1 MFWWL
6 EIVRGRPTRHL
17 KAEKSLL
24 MMRKFWS
31 TLGQQMLPKFSLLAK
46 IHEIYHKKYVQNFS
60 NTVLGYKKGSKPK
73 YFSRFKKYNFS
84 AFKRTF
90 NRPSMCLRS
99 QDKSCCLAASV
110 SKNVTFEENRPFFT
124 TKNRFFQFSLYC
136 HEVFTIRFGPAQ
148 GCCFD
153 PKTESAHQA
162 TFLRKSNFWHK
173 NDVFSANPL

>member
-1 MFWWL
+1 
-6 EIVRGRPTRHL
+6 
-17 KAEKSLL
+17 

-60 NTVLGYKKGSKPK
+60 NTVLGYKRGSKAK

-110 SKNVTFEENRPFFT
+110 SKNVTSQENKPFFT
-124 TKNRFFQFSLYC
+124 TKIDFFSLLYIVMGC
-136 HEVFTIRFGPAQ
+136 SLSSLDRIRGK
-148 GCCFD
+148 GCFD
-153 PKTESAHQA
+153 EQDHFYCIISY
-162 TFLRKSNFWHK
+162 
-173 NDVFSANPL
+173 

>member
-1 MFWWL
+1 MK
-6 EIVRGRPTRHL
+6 GHPTRHV
-17 KAEKSLL
+17 KAEKLLL

-31 TLGQQMLPKFSLLAK
+31 TLGQQVLPKFSLLAK

-99 QDKSCCLAASV
+99 QNKSCCLAASV

-124 TKNRFFQFSLYC
+124 TKIDFFSLLYIVMRC
-136 HEVFTIRFGPAQ
+136 SLSGLDRLRGVVSTLKPNRHIRRRF
-148 GCCFD
+148 
-153 PKTESAHQA
+153 
-162 TFLRKSNFWHK
+162 
-173 NDVFSANPL
+173 